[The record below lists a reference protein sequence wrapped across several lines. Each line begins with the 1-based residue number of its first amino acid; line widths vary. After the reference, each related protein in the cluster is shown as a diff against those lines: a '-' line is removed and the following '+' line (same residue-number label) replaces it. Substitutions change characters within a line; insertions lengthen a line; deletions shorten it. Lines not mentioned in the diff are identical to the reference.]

1 MKKSKFNDLLAALW
15 EYFRPWLLQ
24 FSYLIRAIWFFLPGL
39 LFIALGFTA
48 FVSTEQ
54 GQDVLEQS
62 LTIGILAKLPIV
74 LGLAFWVFTS
84 WYTSRILA
92 YNDNDFHQHA
102 KSMLARFPRLI
113 AYSVL
118 VVIGLALCQ
127 VGEKIP
133 AWGMWSYLIT
143 SCIVFELVSRIALD
157 NQFKRLG
164 RMLESSKN
172 LTIYRTMTIAGL
184 LLVWFTWT
192 PVVIWP
198 LLSLFLCQVGALCWV
213 SFRKIRRMRKSKEKS
228 NTPSGEIAAAVEEKQ
243 NKSLKRQIEQLVEC
257 IYIHKLGTTKDKDNH
272 DFLQTEFKLFAAYN
286 TIAILAVFFYL
297 GIVIYV
303 NIGRAVGSF
312 AFVMLAF
319 AVLLGFANVVSLVS
333 FRTKINWHF
342 VNILVL
348 VVLGVLVEPHKVRV
362 IELTDKNSYA
372 QRPDLTTYLQQ
383 WIEDPIRK
391 STLADTTIEQFPVYF
406 IIADGG
412 ASRSGYWTANVLS
425 DLQQVKDSLTGE
437 RPFQRHLLA
446 LAGASGGSVGNVTYF
461 SALLAHHRDKTYHC
475 NLLCKSYLGSDFLT
489 YPLARLLGPELINFG
504 QWKDR
509 AAALETSMEYP
520 QNMDSVG
527 MKHFMEI
534 IRGDFKQFLPFEK
547 SSNWVKPILC
557 INTTCMQDGLP
568 GVIANIKDDLFYP
581 RLDVLDQMECYNGI
595 RISTAMVLGSR
606 FPYFSPAGKLAKKY
620 YVDGG
625 YFDNSGAG
633 PILQLMFEIESIKD
647 KLKQEKND
655 TSFFAVSLNKF
666 KFYVVHLRNSPLK
679 EKKYKK
685 VPPLLNDLAAPLIT
699 LMGSYGAQTNF
710 NDHRLKIFLEQ
721 QKGIYRSVNLYV
733 NKTDEYPMNWSLSTV
748 AIQKMDA
755 SLKAHDTIKL
765 IKEELKKLK

>member
-15 EYFRPWLLQ
+15 AYFRPWLLQ

-62 LTIGILAKLPIV
+62 LTIGILAKLPII

-92 YNDNDFHQHA
+92 YNDNDFHKHA

-113 AYSVL
+113 AYSAL

-133 AWGMWSYLIT
+133 NWGMWSYVII
-143 SCIVFELVSRIALD
+143 SFIIFELVSRMALE
-157 NQFKRLG
+157 NQYKKLG
-164 RMLESSKN
+164 KVFEDGKKMP
-172 LTIYRTMTIAGL
+172 IYRTMTLAGL
-184 LLVWFTWT
+184 LLVWLTWDIT
-192 PVVIWP
+192 VVWP
-198 LLSLFLCQVGALCWV
+198 LLSLFLCQTGAICWV
-213 SFRKIRRMRKSKEKS
+213 SFRKKLSSENS
-228 NTPSGEIAAAVEEKQ
+228 STLGVEITEAVVEKQ
-243 NKSLKRQIEQLVEC
+243 HKSLKYRIQQLVEY
-257 IYIHKLGTTKDKDNH
+257 IYIHKLKATKDEDNH
-272 DFLQTEFKLFAAYN
+272 DFLQTEFKLFTAYN
-286 TIAILAVFFYL
+286 SIAILAVLFYL
-297 GIVIYV
+297 GIVIFV
-303 NIGRAVGSF
+303 NLGRAVGSF

-319 AVLLGFANVVSLVS
+319 AVLLGFANVVSMVS

-348 VVLGVLVEPHKVRV
+348 VVFGVLVEPHKVRV
-362 IELTDKNSYA
+362 IELADKNGYA
-372 QRPDLTTYLQQ
+372 QRPDLKTYLQH
-383 WIEDPIRK
+383 WIEDPIRQHI
-391 STLADTTIEQFPVYF
+391 LADTTIEQFPVYF

-425 DLQQVKDSLTGE
+425 HLQQAKDSLTGE

-461 SALLAHHRDKTYHC
+461 SALLAHHQNKTYHC

-534 IRGDFKQFLPFEK
+534 IRGDFRQFLPFEK
-547 SSNWVKPILC
+547 SSKWVKPILC

-581 RLDVLDQMECYNGI
+581 RLDVLDQMESYNGI
-595 RISTAMVLGSR
+595 RVSTAMVLGSR

-647 KLKQEKND
+647 ELKQEKND

-679 EKKYKK
+679 EKIYKK

-721 QKGIYRSVNLYV
+721 QNGIYRSVNLYK
-733 NKTDEYPMNWSLSTV
+733 NSADEYPMNWSLSNV
-748 AIQKMDA
+748 AIKKMDA
-755 SLKAHDTIKL
+755 RMIAHDSIKL
-765 IKEELKKLK
+765 IDEELKKLK